1 MASSP
6 KATMNRYNCQI
17 QYLNIIKK
25 HKVKTCICS
34 PSNHPLAFK
43 CAKHRSA
50 TARVQKSLSPR
61 YTSNNMILLKTAMKN
76 SMLKMGNKRV
86 NEFVERSFIIRN
98 KPPSEPSCKP
108 FRIRPSCLSNMSK

>member
-6 KATMNRYNCQI
+6 KATMKRFYCQI
-17 QYLNIIKK
+17 QCLNILKK
-25 HKVKTCICS
+25 LRVKTQKCICS

-43 CAKHRSA
+43 CAKHRSV

-76 SMLKMGNKRV
+76 SMLKMGNKRLLMKINLYLV
-86 NEFVERSFIIRN
+86 VKIKELVLSAFKSEEKER
-98 KPPSEPSCKP
+98 
-108 FRIRPSCLSNMSK
+108 